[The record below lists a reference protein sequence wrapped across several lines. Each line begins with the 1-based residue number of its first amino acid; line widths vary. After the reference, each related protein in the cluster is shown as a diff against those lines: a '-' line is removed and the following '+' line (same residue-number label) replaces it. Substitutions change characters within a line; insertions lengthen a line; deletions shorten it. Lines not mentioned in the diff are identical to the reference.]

1 MIFVI
6 KGCLPWKL
14 LNPFSSKDLHIGYP
28 QWWFSLIG
36 SFWWM
41 KLYLYWLERLWLHM
55 CSVLAKCLLATCTFE
70 LWKGTHDIFVVVTTF
85 CLVNGRPNVWLLGCL
100 RWVTLMVQLW
110 FQNYNFLIG
119 CPLFIRSL
127 LTSRMKG
134 QICKLVSV
142 LWISMFHVQAWVCWN
157 YLIDHLWACPIKT
170 LPICDY
176 EWESGPWTILC
187 IHKECSTWYL
197 KLYYLAKEV

>member
-41 KLYLYWLERLWLHM
+41 KLYLYWSERLWLHM

-70 LWKGTHDIFVVVTTF
+70 LWKGTHDIFVVITNFLFSKWEAKCVI
-85 CLVNGRPNVWLLGCL
+85 LGCL
-100 RWVTLMVQLW
+100 RWVALMVQLW

-119 CPLFIRSL
+119 SPLFIRC
-127 LTSRMKG
+127 SRQGWRVKFVD
-134 QICKLVSV
+134 L
-142 LWISMFHVQAWVCWN
+142 WVCFEFQ
-157 YLIDHLWACPIKT
+157 YFMSKLG
-170 LPICDY
+170 Y
-176 EWESGPWTILC
+176 VETI
-187 IHKECSTWYL
+187 
-197 KLYYLAKEV
+197 